1 MTTMNSQE
9 SFIINHHTDS
19 CQFTIPNSRAVLEYQ
34 LDLKLQQVNFS
45 RTFVPQ
51 EMRGSGAAQALVSE
65 GLRWAREEN
74 LKIEASC
81 WFVEKFLRRKKR

>member
-1 MTTMNSQE
+1 MNSQE

-19 CQFTIPNSRAVLEYQ
+19 CCFSIPNSRAVLEYQ
-34 LDLKLQQVNFS
+34 IDPKLQRVNFS

-51 EMRGSGAAQALVSE
+51 DMRGSGAAQALVSA

-74 LKIEASC
+74 LSIEASC
-81 WFVEKFLRRKKR
+81 WYVEKFLRRKSL